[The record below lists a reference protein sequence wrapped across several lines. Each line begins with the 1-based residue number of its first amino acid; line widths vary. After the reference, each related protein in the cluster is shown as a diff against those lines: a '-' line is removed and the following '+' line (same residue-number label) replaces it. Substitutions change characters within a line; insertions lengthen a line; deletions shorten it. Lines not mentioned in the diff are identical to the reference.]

1 MNTVLVVD
9 DEPNIRL
16 MTCLQL
22 KQAGYAVTAAE
33 DGERALTILEGSL
46 PDAVLLDLE
55 MPGVDGLRVLEE
67 LHSRRLIADLPV
79 IVFSVHADVSE
90 VLERIQ
96 QLGCRAILRKP
107 YAQQELL
114 KAVRTALAA

>member
-22 KQAGYAVTAAE
+22 KQAGYTVTAAE
-33 DGERALTILEGSL
+33 DGEHALTILEGSR

-114 KAVRTALAA
+114 EAVRAALAA